1 MAEQFDPYR
10 KWLGIPDQ
18 PQHPHHYQ
26 LLGLVLF
33 EDDPDVIENA
43 ANRQMTHV
51 RSFQTG
57 QYASYSQDLLNEIAK
72 AKICLLQP
80 DSKASYDL
88 QLQTKLNAT
97 TPQPGIDPMTPVVAT
112 AIPVAVAA
120 NAEVATPVRATVS
133 TEQATPVRPDNPLK
147 ELSSQITI
155 GTKTVS
161 HRARSRKSNAGLPWL
176 MALGALVGVGLLIV
190 PIMFQFDFGGR
201 YKAAEKTYLR
211 ACDKYNAEMSH
222 ALDVA
227 DAGRSRRAFT
237 SEFLSAGEKLAEL
250 TKESKQIME
259 MQSDAKAKYEKAYSI
274 FSKICSDLGK
284 PPPDKLM
291 TL

>member
-26 LLGLVLF
+26 LLGLALF

-57 QYASYSQDLLNEIAK
+57 PYASHSQNLLNEIAQ
-72 AKICLLQP
+72 AKICLLLP

-88 QLQTKLNAT
+88 QLQTKLKTT
-97 TPQPGIDPMTPVVAT
+97 TPHPGMDPMTPVATT

-120 NAEVATPVRATVS
+120 NTEVATPVRAAAA

-147 ELSSQITI
+147 ELPSQTNIRPSA
-155 GTKTVS
+155 VS
-161 HRARSRKSNAGLPWL
+161 RRARTRKSNAGLPWL
-176 MALGALVGVGLLIV
+176 MALGALIGVGLLAAVLMLLLNPPADV
-190 PIMFQFDFGGR
+190 PNPTEAVPNPTEAVP
-201 YKAAEKTYLR
+201 K
-211 ACDKYNAEMSH
+211 
-222 ALDVA
+222 
-227 DAGRSRRAFT
+227 
-237 SEFLSAGEKLAEL
+237 
-250 TKESKQIME
+250 
-259 MQSDAKAKYEKAYSI
+259 
-274 FSKICSDLGK
+274 
-284 PPPDKLM
+284 
-291 TL
+291 

>member
-26 LLGLVLF
+26 LLGLALF
-33 EDDPDVIENA
+33 EDDPDVIENG

-57 QYASYSQDLLNEIAK
+57 QYASHSQDLLNEIAQ

-88 QLQTKLNAT
+88 QLQTKIKAT
-97 TPQPGIDPMTPVVAT
+97 APHPGMDPMTPVAT
-112 AIPVAVAA
+112 IAIPVAAAA
-120 NAEVATPVRATVS
+120 NTEVATPVRAAA
-133 TEQATPVRPDNPLK
+133 TEQATPVRPDNSLK
-147 ELSSQITI
+147 ELSSQVTI

-161 HRARSRKSNAGLPWL
+161 HRARSRKSNAGLSWL
-176 MALGALVGVGLLIV
+176 MALGVLVGVGLLIV
-190 PIMFQFDFGGR
+190 PIVFQFDFGGR

-211 ACDKYNAEMSH
+211 ACEKYNAEMSR
-222 ALDVA
+222 AADVP
-227 DAGRSRRAFT
+227 DGDSRLLQ
-237 SEFLSAGEKLAEL
+237 SLSAVDRMEAQGKAFDKKKKLL
-250 TKESKQIME
+250 
-259 MQSDAKAKYEKAYSI
+259 SDAKAEYEKAYSI
-274 FSKICSDLGK
+274 FSKICEDLGK
-284 PPPDKLM
+284 PPPVRLL

>member
-88 QLQTKLNAT
+88 QLQTKLKAT
-97 TPQPGIDPMTPVVAT
+97 TPHPGINPMTPVAAT

-120 NAEVATPVRATVS
+120 NAEVATPVRAAVS

-147 ELSSQITI
+147 ELSSQVTI
-155 GTKTVS
+155 GPTAVS
-161 HRARSRKSNAGLPWL
+161 HRARTRKSNAGLPWL
-176 MALGALVGVGLLIV
+176 MALGALVGVGLLAAVLMFLLNPNEAVSKPNEAVSNPNEAVSKPNEAVSKPNEAVSNPSEAV
-190 PIMFQFDFGGR
+190 P
-201 YKAAEKTYLR
+201 K
-211 ACDKYNAEMSH
+211 
-222 ALDVA
+222 
-227 DAGRSRRAFT
+227 
-237 SEFLSAGEKLAEL
+237 
-250 TKESKQIME
+250 
-259 MQSDAKAKYEKAYSI
+259 
-274 FSKICSDLGK
+274 
-284 PPPDKLM
+284 
-291 TL
+291 